1 VIGRTG
7 RQAPSPLLPPPIRNT
22 LRSVVVRVSARLY
35 SGRRVSLPAW
45 GQGRG
50 RLKPPALRSGDAPV
64 ILRVPLADLMG
75 SGRGVCLL
83 TRAGSIL

>member
-1 VIGRTG
+1 MEGYGRGPT
-7 RQAPSPLLPPPIRNT
+7 PCIPPPARNT

-45 GQGRG
+45 GTGARE
-50 RLKPPALRSGDAPV
+50 LKPPALRSGDAPV

-75 SGRGVCLL
+75 SGRGVC
-83 TRAGSIL
+83 